1 MQLFGN
7 DPTESKRFNDP
18 GETGAVTHRGK
29 ASERRDYIRLY
40 IKA

>member
-7 DPTESKRFNDP
+7 DPTESKRFNDS

-29 ASERRDYIRLY
+29 ASERGEYVRLY

>member
-1 MQLFGN
+1 MLLFGN

-18 GETGAVTHRGK
+18 RERRAVTHRGK
-29 ASERRDYIRLY
+29 ASERGEYIRLY